1 MEVKPSFT
9 SYSEPTDAYAVA
21 YQNEREKPMPSK
33 LHSRVQGNIYFEL
46 RTKYGSK
53 FDPFQELSFDLS
65 HGKPVPDVCLLEKKS
80 IDFLRDEIKVKENPL
95 LVIEILSPRQSVDD
109 IREKIA
115 NIYFPSGVKSAWIVF
130 PTLKI
135 VSVALPNGEYKT
147 ITEGAVKDLN
157 LDVTIDLKDIFK

>member
-9 SYSEPTDAYAVA
+9 SYSEPIDAYAVA

-33 LHSRVQGNIYFEL
+33 LHSRVQSAMTISFGKRYENI
-46 RTKYGSK
+46 
-53 FDPFQELSFDLS
+53 FDVYTELSLALS
-65 HGKPVPDVCLLEKKS
+65 KGNATPDIALYEAVP
-80 IDFLRDEIKVKENPL
+80 IDFTHDEVKVKENPL

-109 IREKIA
+109 IRDKIA

-135 VSVALPNGEYKT
+135 VSLALPNGEYKT
-147 ITEGAVKDLN
+147 ITEGIVKDLN
-157 LDVTIDLKDIFK
+157 LDIALDMKDIFK